1 MTYVYENNSE
11 GDVLVYKK
19 PKNRS
24 KNYPK
29 PKKPRKILITTEKRF
44 WSQPKT
50 EYKTIITEDLYSW
63 IFKTLL

>member
-11 GDVLVYKK
+11 GGVLVYKK

-24 KNYPK
+24 KNYQK
-29 PKKPRKILITTEKRF
+29 PKKPRKILITTENR
-44 WSQPKT
+44 
-50 EYKTIITEDLYSW
+50 ILITDLYSW

>member
-29 PKKPRKILITTEKRF
+29 PKKPRKILITTETRIQNHHNRRFIQLNFQNPTLDVKR
-44 WSQPKT
+44 
-50 EYKTIITEDLYSW
+50 
-63 IFKTLL
+63 

>member
-19 PKNRS
+19 PKNR
-24 KNYPK
+24 
-29 PKKPRKILITTEKRF
+29 ERF

>member
-29 PKKPRKILITTEKRF
+29 PKKPRKI

>member
-11 GDVLVYKK
+11 GGVLVYKK

-29 PKKPRKILITTEKRF
+29 PKKPRKILITTENRIQNHHNRRFIQLNIQNPTLDVKR
-44 WSQPKT
+44 
-50 EYKTIITEDLYSW
+50 
-63 IFKTLL
+63 

>member
-29 PKKPRKILITTEKRF
+29 PKNRERF